1 MGIRERFL
9 EVGCCNG
16 WMQCVDTEGNQSTG
30 GLSLK
35 MPFAEDLWVLGL
47 ELDLPDEA
55 RLRVNVRWSPG

>member
-1 MGIRERFL
+1 M
-9 EVGCCNG
+9 
-16 WMQCVDTEGNQSTG
+16 DTEGNQSTG

-55 RLRVNVRWSPG
+55 RLRVNVRWAPG